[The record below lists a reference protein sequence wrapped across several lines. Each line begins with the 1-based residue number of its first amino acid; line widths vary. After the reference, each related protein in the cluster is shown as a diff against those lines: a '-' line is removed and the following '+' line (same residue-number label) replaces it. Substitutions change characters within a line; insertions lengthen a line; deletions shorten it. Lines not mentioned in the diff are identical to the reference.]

1 MLLSGFVYKYRCGGW
16 NAIYF
21 GKTKCHFK
29 VRICE
34 YLAFHISLWRLTTK
48 VKIDSKKLRAIQ
60 ERHLC
65 CNYSPSFEG
74 FSILTRESNH
84 FTLKLMESLLIAR
97 DKPALNKV
105 DSWLPIV
112 AQFNNFI
119 TWCSSLSHCVC
130 TIVVFSVFNI
140 RIFSKTECI
149 STWYHFRC
157 FISSCFWKLAVNK

>member
-34 YLAFHISLWRLTTK
+34 YLGISHFP
-48 VKIDSKKLRAIQ
+48 VKIDNKKLRAIQ

-97 DKPALNKV
+97 VKPALNKA
-105 DSWLPIV
+105 DFSLPFELFWYNISGYNMIFYHMMLIYHIV
-112 AQFNNFI
+112 FIQSSYFQFSILCCEF
-119 TWCSSLSHCVC
+119 
-130 TIVVFSVFNI
+130 
-140 RIFSKTECI
+140 
-149 STWYHFRC
+149 
-157 FISSCFWKLAVNK
+157 

>member
-1 MLLSGFVYKYRCGGW
+1 MKIFLTFKDKLPKMLLSGFVYKYRCGGW

-60 ERHLC
+60 ERHLY

-97 DKPALNKV
+97 DKPALNKA
-105 DSWLPIV
+105 D
-112 AQFNNFI
+112 
-119 TWCSSLSHCVC
+119 SSLPFELFWYNISGYNMIFYHMMLIYH
-130 TIVVFSVFNI
+130 IVFIQSSYFQFSILCYEF
-140 RIFSKTECI
+140 
-149 STWYHFRC
+149 
-157 FISSCFWKLAVNK
+157 

>member
-34 YLAFHISLWRLTTK
+34 YLAFHISLWRLTAK

-84 FTLKLMESLLIAR
+84 FTLKLVESLLIAR
-97 DKPALNKV
+97 DKPALNKA
-105 DSWLPIV
+105 D
-112 AQFNNFI
+112 
-119 TWCSSLSHCVC
+119 SSLPFEFFWYNISGYNMIFYHMMLIYH
-130 TIVVFSVFNI
+130 IVFIQSSNFQFSILCYEF
-140 RIFSKTECI
+140 
-149 STWYHFRC
+149 
-157 FISSCFWKLAVNK
+157 